1 MHSLFFT
8 RNLSFMSASCLLTPC
23 NLLASQ
29 PWAISV
35 SASRQHTLHHSYI
48 YKFILCN
55 LMWQQ
60 YAHSLLLLQLISL
73 LYSVLPLCCFG
84 AFLLTRLHLPYDIFI
99 SLSAPFSRLI
109 RKVTQEYKWCNYTF
123 VPVILC
129 SEAKFIYLWQFW
141 YLQNQH
147 RFKAHGHSLYYEPCN
162 PNV

>member
-8 RNLSFMSASCLLTPC
+8 FNLSFMSASRLSTPC
-23 NLLASQ
+23 NLLTSQ
-29 PWAISV
+29 PWAFSV
-35 SASRQHTLHHSYI
+35 SASKQNTLQHHSYI
-48 YKFILCN
+48 YKFIHCN

-60 YAHSLLLLQLISL
+60 FVHSLLLLQLISL
-73 LYSVLPLCCFG
+73 PLCCTG
-84 AFLLTRLHLPYDIFI
+84 VFLLTQLHLPYNIFI

-129 SEAKFIYLWQFW
+129 SEAKFVYLWQFW

-147 RFKAHGHSLYYEPCN
+147 RFKTHGHSLYSDTSANEWPC
-162 PNV
+162 